1 MGWVFALLGLAVL
14 ILLHEFGHFI
24 VAKALGMRV
33 EKFSL
38 FFGPK
43 LLRLRRKETEYS
55 LGLIPLG
62 GYVKIT
68 GMHPRELKKLDL
80 RLVDR
85 TFYEQSTWKRVAVI
99 VAGPAMNLLV
109 AFTIMWGVAT
119 FGPSQPDINGR
130 GPAYLNRAVGN
141 VRHDFDVSGLPM
153 ENAHSVVTAAT
164 ISSPARAA
172 GSGANELWR
181 ELDETVSLL
190 PEILSNSK
198 ARGQVHSVVGISAIA
213 NERFNRS
220 LPEALRLLALISLSL
235 AIFNLL
241 PIVPLDGGYIIW
253 ALAEKLRKG
262 RISMR
267 VMDKVSV
274 VGFLLVLL
282 LGGIGF
288 SNDVRA
294 LTNGGFGT
302 GAGQPGYR
310 DCVSRLSGP
319 VSCSYYGFGARP
331 GVGGLLGPSSNLSL
345 QPAPHTNVHLGE
357 DIAAKVGAQFITK
370 TQAERAYANLGRA
383 NLAREALSTRAAVEV
398 PDPPDFTKC
407 VAQMQAQLS
416 AQTSAESLRAPRPA
430 RSTLHEECR
439 QRYSNL
445 LESVMFELIHRAW
458 TTQEAKALGVG
469 VNAKRLAQA
478 LAARRESFASTSAY
492 NQYLVSVGLTQSE
505 LERQDRE
512 AIISQELQR
521 RLRARIASPPIS
533 EAEVSEYISR
543 YRQFLA
549 ARPAERSRPALTR
562 SEIRRTLEEQARASS
577 LAVSEQAYQSH
588 WKARTLCAPGY
599 VVSLCSDAP

>member
-1 MGWVFALLGLAVL
+1 MICQTGSMGWVFALLGLAVL

-109 AFTIMWGVAT
+109 AFTIMWAVAA

-141 VRHDFDVSGLPM
+141 VRHDFDVSGLPK

-302 GAGQPGYR
+302 
-310 DCVSRLSGP
+310 
-319 VSCSYYGFGARP
+319 RP

-383 NLAREALSTRAAVEV
+383 NLGREALSTRAAVEV

-439 QRYSNL
+439 ERYSNL